1 MPGENYGEGLMSG
14 MLAMVGATLVGGLGW
29 WIGARFGIM
38 WATIVSGFGT
48 GVGVYYG
55 RRLARHLGGN

>member
-1 MPGENYGEGLMSG
+1 MSG

-38 WATIVSGFGT
+38 WATIVSGFGS
-48 GVGVYYG
+48 GIGVYYG
-55 RRLARHLGGN
+55 RRIARHLGGN